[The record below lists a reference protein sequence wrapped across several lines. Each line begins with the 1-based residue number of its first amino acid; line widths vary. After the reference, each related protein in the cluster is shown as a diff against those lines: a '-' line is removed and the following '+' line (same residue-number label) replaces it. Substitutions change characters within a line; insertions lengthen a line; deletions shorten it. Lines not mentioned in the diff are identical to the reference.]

1 MSPEAAPGATGM
13 FAVPDPATEPA
24 GLASRVSPN
33 GIVLNIQRFSVHDG
47 PGIRT
52 TVFLKGCPLVCAWC
66 NNPESQ
72 ESQPQIVFWAER
84 CIECNACVAAC
95 QRDAVEVGAASDGG
109 MPAPGPPSRRVLVER
124 CDLCGGCL
132 DACYSGAL
140 ERVGRSMTADEVVGA
155 AVEDRL
161 FFDESGGG
169 VTLSGGEPT
178 AQPGFSHAVLEGCRR
193 AGIHTAIESAGMA
206 PWRVWASLLP
216 HLELVLLDLK
226 EIDDARH
233 RTITGVSNR
242 LILENARRLASLG
255 IPLIVRR
262 PHIPGYN
269 DSPESLHAL
278 GRFVRE
284 LGTVREV
291 DLLPFNRFGSAKYGR
306 LDREYPLGDRPSL
319 TTVEAEPARALLAS
333 YGLHVKIG
341 G

>member
-1 MSPEAAPGATGM
+1 MTLEAAPGGPGVLAGGDRATWS
-13 FAVPDPATEPA
+13 A
-24 GLASRVSPN
+24 GPASRVSPS
-33 GIVLNIQRFSVHDG
+33 GIVLNIQRFCVHDG

-52 TVFLKGCPLVCAWC
+52 TVFLKSCPLVCVWC

-95 QRDAVEVGAASDGG
+95 QRGALEVGAVAEGGAS
-109 MPAPGPPSRRVLVER
+109 APGRPARRVLVER
-124 CDLCGGCL
+124 CDLCGNCT

-140 ERVGRSMTADEVVGA
+140 ERVGRAVTADEVVRA

-161 FFDESGGG
+161 FFDASGGG

-178 AQPGFSHAVLEGCRR
+178 AQPEFSRAVLEGCRR

-206 PWRVWASLLP
+206 PWRVWVSLLP
-216 HLELVLLDLK
+216 HLDLVLLDLK
-226 EIDDARH
+226 EIDPARH
-233 RTITGVSNR
+233 RALTGVSNR

-262 PHIPGYN
+262 PLIPGHN

-291 DLLPFNRFGSAKYGR
+291 DLLPFNRFGSAKYQR
-306 LDREYPLGDRPSL
+306 LDRPYALRDRSSL
-319 TTVEAEPARALLAS
+319 TSVEAEPARLLLAS
-333 YGLHVKIG
+333 YGLHVKVG